1 MEMLAYTYIEKRR
14 FGLIKKT
21 VPVLLDPRD
30 AIVKVTLGSICT
42 SDLHIRHGSVPRA
55 VPGITVGHEMVGI
68 VERTGS
74 SVSKVRPGDR
84 VAVNVETFCGEC
96 FFCRHGYVNNCTDPD
111 GGWALG
117 CRIDGGQAEYVRV
130 PHADQ
135 GLSLISEGIS
145 DEQALFVGDIL
156 STGYWAAK
164 ISEIG
169 KEDTVLIIGAGPTG
183 ICSLLCTML
192 KKPERI
198 IVCEKDPVRADFV
211 KKHYPSVLVT
221 GPEDCKEFTLANSAH
236 GGADVVMEVAG
247 SDGSF
252 RLAWECARPNAT
264 VTIVALYDRPQIL
277 PLPEMYGKNLVFKTG
292 GVDGCDCDEILRL
305 ISEGKIDTT
314 PLITHRIPLS
324 HIEEG
329 YRIFE
334 NREDGVIKVAV
345 TV

>member
-1 MEMLAYTYIEKRR
+1 MLIWK
-14 FGLIKKT
+14 
-21 VPVLLDPRD
+21 
-30 AIVKVTLGSICT
+30 C
-42 SDLHIRHGSVPRA
+42 LHIHRERALRAHQKTCACASRPQGRNRESDTREYMHKRPAHQTRQCAACSARHNRRSRNGRDCGTDRKLGEQSQARRQGSSKCRDLLRRMLLLQTRICEQLYRSRRRL
-55 VPGITVGHEMVGI
+55 GTWLQDRW
-68 VERTGS
+68 RTG
-74 SVSKVRPGDR
+74 
-84 VAVNVETFCGEC
+84 A
-96 FFCRHGYVNNCTDPD
+96 
-111 GGWALG
+111 
-117 CRIDGGQAEYVRV
+117 
-130 PHADQ
+130 
-135 GLSLISEGIS
+135 
-145 DEQALFVGDIL
+145 
-156 STGYWAAK
+156 TGYWAAK

-221 GPEDCKEFTLANSAH
+221 GPEDCREFTLANSAH